1 MRIQAGQALI
11 IPVEVRVPA
20 AAREVHPAA
29 SLRQARA
36 ARQVRET
43 AHAAVSSGLLPVRDV
58 TVRLP
63 AAPEAPAREAEA
75 VRLEEGGLR
84 HSLSIS

>member
-43 AHAAVSSGLLPVRDV
+43 AHAAVSSGLPVRDV